1 MSVRTTAGRQR
12 RMLRRERVT
21 IRTPEQTPEQ
31 RLMERRAKL
40 LEQAQTGQQA
50 EAAIKFADEVL
61 ADAEDYALAQ
71 LADKTAD
78 LAAVRSDYIA
88 ALAFNQ
94 KIKAIAALGKD
105 ADRKLA
111 KLKEGGHNAK

>member
-1 MSVRTTAGRQR
+1 MQ
-12 RMLRRERVT
+12 
-21 IRTPEQTPEQ
+21 
-31 RLMERRAKL
+31 
-40 LEQAQTGQQA
+40 EQAQTGKQA

-78 LAAVRSDYIA
+78 LIAVRSAYIA

-94 KIKAIAALGKD
+94 KVKAIAAAGKE
-105 ADRKLA
+105 ADRKLTE
-111 KLKEGGHNAK
+111 LKRGGQNAK

>member
-1 MSVRTTAGRQR
+1 MQ
-12 RMLRRERVT
+12 ERK
-21 IRTPEQTPEQ
+21 
-31 RLMERRAKL
+31 AKL
-40 LEQAQTGQQA
+40 TAQAQTGKEA

-78 LAAVRSDYIA
+78 LLAVRSDYIA

-94 KIKAIAALGKD
+94 KIKAIAAAGKE

-111 KLKEGGHNAK
+111 DMKRGGQNAK